1 MAMVAAEVADGGGGD
16 GDVGGGDWW
25 WSDVD
30 GGGGDSG
37 VCGTGG
43 GAHPV
48 SLPLSRMSATPFK
61 SNRCIRASFRR
72 PRKAADLFKES
83 YSWKAIDPIPGEPF
97 AISALMPSAESA
109 V

>member
-1 MAMVAAEVADGGGGD
+1 MAMAMVAAEVADGGGGD

-30 GGGGDSG
+30 GGGSDSG

-48 SLPLSRMSATPFK
+48 SLPLSRP
-61 SNRCIRASFRR
+61 NRH
-72 PRKAADLFKES
+72 DGLFEK
-83 YSWKAIDPIPGEPF
+83 
-97 AISALMPSAESA
+97 
-109 V
+109 

>member
-1 MAMVAAEVADGGGGD
+1 MAMAMVAAEVADGGGGD

-61 SNRCIRASFRR
+61 SNHPLSCV
-72 PRKAADLFKES
+72 LT
-83 YSWKAIDPIPGEPF
+83 
-97 AISALMPSAESA
+97 

>member
-61 SNRCIRASFRR
+61 SNRCLRASFRR